1 MRARFLFLH
10 YAGVF
15 LIATGASGQQANLV
29 HAKLDQSQ
37 ASGGLEAAIS
47 SVTAHDSGPSWIGY
61 ASPAV
66 ERHRGNGGDDGWRSC
81 TANLEEGTSI
91 TNDSGDLESPS
102 DRHILIFMRVEGQKA
117 EKIRMFDDGCRVD
130 ADGMIVHWLTGV
142 KPAESVEFLRAFVQ
156 RGEAN
161 DEKHST
167 DAAIAAI
174 ASTDDLSAD
183 AAMQQF
189 TTPPASESLRKQ
201 AVFWLGAARGTKGY
215 EMLRTLVKQDP
226 SEEVRDRAIFALS
239 ISPAPGAV
247 DTLIEEARYDTST
260 KLRGQA
266 LFWLAQKAGKKA
278 AAAISGAAENDPD
291 TQVKKRAVF
300 ALTQLPPDQGVPLLI
315 HVAESNRNLEV
326 RKQAFFWLGQS
337 KDPRALDFIARVL
350 TSDAPGATRQGS
362 TKN

>member
-1 MRARFLFLH
+1 MRAKTSFVSFVGVLFTTAL
-10 YAGVF
+10 A
-15 LIATGASGQQANLV
+15 AKAQQANLV
-29 HAKLDQSQ
+29 HAKLDQAQ
-37 ASGGLEAAIS
+37 AAGGLSATIAAA
-47 SVTAHDSGPSWIGY
+47 TAHDSGPSWIGY

-66 ERHRGNGGDDGWRSC
+66 DDHRGNGGEDGWRSC
-81 TANLEEGTSI
+81 TADLEEGSSI
-91 TNDSGDLESPS
+91 TNDSGDLEAPA
-102 DRHILIFMRVEGQKA
+102 DRHILIFLRA
-117 EKIRMFDDGCRVD
+117 ERQRIEKVRMFDDGCRVD
-130 ADGMIVHWLTGV
+130 ADGMAVHWLTGV

-167 DAAIAAI
+167 GAAIAAI
-174 ASTDDLSAD
+174 ASTDDPAAD

-189 TTPPASESLRKQ
+189 TSAPSPESLRKK

-215 EMLRTLVKQDP
+215 EMLRAIVKDDP
-226 SEEVRDRAIFALS
+226 SDSVRDQAIFALS

-247 DTLIEEARYDTST
+247 DTLIDVARYDQST

-266 LFWLAQKAGKKA
+266 LFWLAHKAGAKA
-278 AAAISGAAENDPD
+278 VSTISGAAENDPD

-315 HVAESNRNLEV
+315 HVAESNRNMEV

-350 TSDAPGATRQGS
+350 LTSDAPPA
-362 TKN
+362 KN